1 MAFGM
6 GLVHASVLT
15 LILFLRSIS
24 ETKQLN
30 FSTFVQKQCQSRVIA
45 WIEKPVK
52 NRSVFVKIGETSSD
66 QFHQF
71 LINRLVNLIF
81 FILIFFKKWFIG
93 FGTVLSVF

>member
-1 MAFGM
+1 MVFVM

-24 ETKQLN
+24 ET
-30 FSTFVQKQCQSRVIA
+30 TFVQKQCQSRVIA

-81 FILIFFKKWFIG
+81 FILIFF
-93 FGTVLSVF
+93 